1 MAKKKK
7 PALSARA
14 GALPAS
20 PIRKL
25 VPLADGAKKR
35 GVHVYHLNIGQPD
48 VPSPEAFLKAVRE
61 YPAKVIAY
69 GRSEGELPLRE
80 AYCEYYGRF
89 GIELS
94 PDEIL
99 VTTGGSEALL
109 FAFFCVAGVGD
120 EILVFEPFYTNYTG
134 FAALVGVT
142 LKPLATEPV
151 AGYHLPPREVV
162 EAAVGPRT
170 RAIAICNPNNPTGTV
185 YGEDELNMIAELAG
199 KHDLFIIAD
208 EVYREFVYDG
218 PDHTSML
225 SIPAVADR
233 VVVTDSLSKRFNVC
247 GARIG
252 CLVSRNAD
260 VVAAALKLGQARLS
274 PPVVEE
280 YAATAALKM
289 SPEEYVHP
297 MIEHF
302 KRRRDV
308 VHDALTK
315 MPGVV
320 AYKPAGAFYITPEF
334 PVDDAEKFIS
344 WMLTDFDLDGE
355 TTMLAPAAGFYSTPG
370 LGLREARIAYV
381 LNEDELTRAMA
392 CLAEG
397 LNRYPGRIS

>member
-1 MAKKKK
+1 MQKTK
-7 PALSARA
+7 PALSTRA

-25 VPLADGAKKR
+25 IPLADAAKKR

-48 VPSPEAFLKAVRE
+48 LPSPEAFLKALGE
-61 YPAKVIAY
+61 YPAKVVAY
-69 GRSEGELPLRE
+69 GRSEGEVALRE
-80 AYCEYYGRF
+80 AYREYYGRF

-109 FAFFCVAGVGD
+109 FAFFCVAGVD
-120 EILVFEPFYTNYTG
+120 EEILVFEPFYTNYNG
-134 FAALVGVT
+134 FAAVVGVT
-142 LKPLATEPV
+142 LKPLATEPL
-151 AGYHLPPREVV
+151 AGYRLPPREVV
-162 EAAVGPRT
+162 EAAVGPKT

-185 YGEDELNMIAELAG
+185 YGEDELNMVAEVAE

-218 PDHTSML
+218 LSHTSML
-225 SIPAVADR
+225 SMPAVADR
-233 VVVTDSLSKRFNVC
+233 VIVTDSLSKRFNVC

-280 YAATAALKM
+280 FAAAAALKLP
-289 SPEEYVHP
+289 PEEYVQP

-302 KRRRDV
+302 RRRRDIV
-308 VHDALTK
+308 YDAVAK

-320 AYKPAGAFYITPEF
+320 GYKPAGAFYMVPEF
-334 PVDDAEKFIS
+334 PVDDAEKFVS
-344 WMLTDFDLDGE
+344 WMLTDFDLDGA
-355 TTMLAPAAGFYSTPG
+355 TTMLAPADGFYSTPG

-381 LNEDELTRAMA
+381 LGEDELALAMV
-392 CLAEG
+392 CLTEG
-397 LNRYPGRIS
+397 LNQYPGRIA

>member
-1 MAKKKK
+1 MQKTK
-7 PALSARA
+7 PALSTRA

-25 VPLADGAKKR
+25 IPLADAAKKR

-48 VPSPEAFLKAVRE
+48 LPSPEAFLKALGE
-61 YPAKVIAY
+61 YPAKVVAY
-69 GRSEGELPLRE
+69 GRSEGEVALRE
-80 AYCEYYGRF
+80 AYREYYGRF

-109 FAFFCVAGVGD
+109 FAFFCVAGVD
-120 EILVFEPFYTNYTG
+120 EEILVFEPFYTNYNG
-134 FAALVGVT
+134 FAAVVGVT
-142 LKPLATEPV
+142 LKPLATEPL
-151 AGYHLPPREVV
+151 AGYRLPPREVV
-162 EAAVGPRT
+162 EAAVGPKT

-185 YGEDELNMIAELAG
+185 YGEDELNMVAEVAE

-218 PDHTSML
+218 LSHTSML
-225 SIPAVADR
+225 SMPAVADR
-233 VVVTDSLSKRFNVC
+233 VIVTDSLSKRFNVC

-280 YAATAALKM
+280 FAAAAALKLP
-289 SPEEYVHP
+289 PEEYVQP

-302 KRRRDV
+302 RRRRDIV
-308 VHDALTK
+308 YDAVAK

-320 AYKPAGAFYITPEF
+320 GYKPAGAFYMVPEF
-334 PVDDAEKFIS
+334 PVDDAEKFVS
-344 WMLTDFDLDGE
+344 WMLTDFDLDGA
-355 TTMLAPAAGFYSTPG
+355 TTMLAPADGFYSTPG

-381 LNEDELTRAMA
+381 LGEDELALAMV

-397 LNRYPGRIS
+397 LNQYPGRIA

>member
-1 MAKKKK
+1 
-7 PALSARA
+7 
-14 GALPAS
+14 LPAS

-25 VPLADGAKKR
+25 IPLADGAKKR

-48 VPSPEAFLKAVRE
+48 LPSPEAFLKALGE
-61 YPAKVIAY
+61 YPAKVVAY
-69 GRSEGELPLRE
+69 GRSEGEVALRE
-80 AYCEYYGRF
+80 AYREYYGRF
-89 GIELS
+89 GLGLS
-94 PDEIL
+94 RDEIL

-109 FAFFCVAGVGD
+109 FAFFCVAGVD
-120 EILVFEPFYTNYTG
+120 EEILVLEPFYTNYKG
-134 FAALVGVT
+134 FAAVVDVT
-142 LKPLATEPV
+142 LKPLATEPL
-151 AGYHLPPREVV
+151 AGYRLPPREVV
-162 EAAVGPRT
+162 EAAVGPKT

-185 YGEDELNMIAELAG
+185 YGEDELSMVAELAE

-218 PDHTSML
+218 LTHTSML
-225 SIPAVADR
+225 SMPAVADR
-233 VVVTDSLSKRFNVC
+233 VIVTDSLSKRFNVC

-280 YAATAALKM
+280 FAAVAALKLA
-289 SPEEYVHP
+289 PEDYVQP

-302 KRRRDV
+302 RRRRDI
-308 VHDALTK
+308 VHDAVTK

-320 AYKPAGAFYITPEF
+320 GYKPAGAFYMAPEF
-334 PVDDAEKFIS
+334 PVDDAEKFVS
-344 WMLTDFDLDGE
+344 WMLTDFDLDGA

-381 LNEDELTRAMA
+381 LNEDELALAMV

-397 LNRYPGRIS
+397 LNQYPGRIS

>member
-1 MAKKKK
+1 M
-7 PALSARA
+7 
-14 GALPAS
+14 PAS

-25 VPLADGAKKR
+25 IPLADAAKKR

-48 VPSPEAFLKAVRE
+48 LPSPEAFLKALGE
-61 YPAKVIAY
+61 YPAKVVAY
-69 GRSEGELPLRE
+69 GRSEGEVALRE
-80 AYCEYYGRF
+80 AYREYYGRF

-109 FAFFCVAGVGD
+109 FAFFCVAGVD
-120 EILVFEPFYTNYTG
+120 EEILVFEPFYTNYNG
-134 FAALVGVT
+134 FAAVVGVT
-142 LKPLATEPV
+142 LKPLATEPL
-151 AGYHLPPREVV
+151 AGYRLPPREVV
-162 EAAVGPRT
+162 EAAVGPKT

-185 YGEDELNMIAELAG
+185 YGEDELNMVAEVAE

-218 PDHTSML
+218 LSHTSML
-225 SIPAVADR
+225 SMPAVADR
-233 VVVTDSLSKRFNVC
+233 VIVTDSLSKRFNVC

-280 YAATAALKM
+280 FAAAAALKLP
-289 SPEEYVHP
+289 PEEYVQP

-302 KRRRDV
+302 RRRRDIV
-308 VHDALTK
+308 YDAVAK

-320 AYKPAGAFYITPEF
+320 GYKPAGAFYMVPEF
-334 PVDDAEKFIS
+334 PVDDAEKFVS
-344 WMLTDFDLDGE
+344 WMLTDFDLDGA
-355 TTMLAPAAGFYSTPG
+355 TTMLAPADGFYSTPG

-381 LNEDELTRAMA
+381 LGEDELALAMV
-392 CLAEG
+392 CLTEG
-397 LNRYPGRIS
+397 LNQYPGRIA

>member
-1 MAKKKK
+1 MQKTK
-7 PALSARA
+7 PALSTRA

-25 VPLADGAKKR
+25 IPLADAAKKR

-48 VPSPEAFLKAVRE
+48 LPSPEAFLKALGE
-61 YPAKVIAY
+61 YPAKVVAY
-69 GRSEGELPLRE
+69 GRSEGEVALRE
-80 AYCEYYGRF
+80 AYREYYGRF

-109 FAFFCVAGVGD
+109 FAFFCVAGVGE
-120 EILVFEPFYTNYTG
+120 EILVFEPFYTNYNG
-134 FAALVGVT
+134 FAAVVGVT
-142 LKPLATEPV
+142 LKPLATEPL
-151 AGYHLPPREVV
+151 AGYRLPPREVV
-162 EAAVGPRT
+162 EAAVGPKT

-185 YGEDELNMIAELAG
+185 YGEDELNMVAEVAE

-218 PDHTSML
+218 LTHTSML
-225 SIPAVADR
+225 SMPAVTDR
-233 VVVTDSLSKRFNVC
+233 VIVTDSLSKRFNVC

-280 YAATAALKM
+280 FAAAAALKLP
-289 SPEEYVHP
+289 PEGYVQP

-302 KRRRDV
+302 RRRRDI
-308 VHDALTK
+308 VHDAVIK

-320 AYKPAGAFYITPEF
+320 GYKPAGAFYMAPEF
-334 PVDDAEKFIS
+334 PVDDAEKFVS
-344 WMLTDFDLDGE
+344 WMLTDFDLDGA
-355 TTMLAPAAGFYSTPG
+355 TTMLAPANGFYSTPG

-381 LNEDELTRAMA
+381 LNEDELALAMV

-397 LNRYPGRIS
+397 LNQYPGRIS

>member
-1 MAKKKK
+1 MQKTK
-7 PALSARA
+7 PALSTRA

-25 VPLADGAKKR
+25 IPLADAAKKR

-48 VPSPEAFLKAVRE
+48 LPSPEAFLKALGE
-61 YPAKVIAY
+61 YPAKVVAY
-69 GRSEGELPLRE
+69 GRSEGEVALRE
-80 AYCEYYGRF
+80 AYREYYGRF

-109 FAFFCVAGVGD
+109 FAFFCVAGVD
-120 EILVFEPFYTNYTG
+120 EEILVFEPFYTNYNG
-134 FAALVGVT
+134 FAAVVGVT
-142 LKPLATEPV
+142 LKPLATEPL
-151 AGYHLPPREVV
+151 AGYRLPPREVV
-162 EAAVGPRT
+162 EAAVGPKT

-185 YGEDELNMIAELAG
+185 YGEDELNMVAEVAE
-199 KHDLFIIAD
+199 KHDLFIVAD

-218 PDHTSML
+218 LSHTSML
-225 SIPAVADR
+225 SMPAVADR
-233 VVVTDSLSKRFNVC
+233 VIVTDSLSKRFNVC

-280 YAATAALKM
+280 FAAAAALKLP
-289 SPEEYVHP
+289 PEEYVQP

-302 KRRRDV
+302 GRRRDIV
-308 VHDALTK
+308 YDAVAK
-315 MPGVV
+315 MRGVV
-320 AYKPAGAFYITPEF
+320 GYKPAGAFYMAPEF
-334 PVDDAEKFIS
+334 PVDDAEKFVS
-344 WMLTDFDLDGE
+344 WMLTDFDLDGA
-355 TTMLAPAAGFYSTPG
+355 TTMLAPANGFYSTPG

-381 LNEDELTRAMA
+381 LNEDELALAMV

-397 LNRYPGRIS
+397 LNQYPGRIS

>member
-1 MAKKKK
+1 M
-7 PALSARA
+7 
-14 GALPAS
+14 PAS

-25 VPLADGAKKR
+25 IPLADGAKKR

-48 VPSPEAFLKAVRE
+48 LPSPEAFLKALGE
-61 YPAKVIAY
+61 YPAKVVAY
-69 GRSEGELPLRE
+69 GRSEGEVALRE
-80 AYCEYYGRF
+80 AYREYYGRF
-89 GIELS
+89 GLGLS
-94 PDEIL
+94 RDEIL

-109 FAFFCVAGVGD
+109 FAFFCVAGVD
-120 EILVFEPFYTNYTG
+120 EEILVLEPFYTNYKG
-134 FAALVGVT
+134 FAAVVDVT
-142 LKPLATEPV
+142 LKPLATEPL
-151 AGYHLPPREVV
+151 AGYRLPPREVV
-162 EAAVGPRT
+162 EAAVGPKT

-185 YGEDELNMIAELAG
+185 YGEDELSMVAELAE

-218 PDHTSML
+218 LTHTSML
-225 SIPAVADR
+225 SMPAVADR
-233 VVVTDSLSKRFNVC
+233 VIVTDSLSKRFNVC

-280 YAATAALKM
+280 FAAVAALKLA
-289 SPEEYVHP
+289 PEDYVQP

-302 KRRRDV
+302 RRRRDI
-308 VHDALTK
+308 VHDAVTK

-320 AYKPAGAFYITPEF
+320 GYKPAGAFYMAPEF
-334 PVDDAEKFIS
+334 PVDDAEKFVS
-344 WMLTDFDLDGE
+344 WMLTDFDLDGA

-381 LNEDELTRAMA
+381 LNEDELALAMV

-397 LNRYPGRIS
+397 LNQYPGRIS

>member
-1 MAKKKK
+1 MPKTK

-25 VPLADGAKKR
+25 IPLADGAKKR

-48 VPSPEAFLKAVRE
+48 LPSPEAFLKALGE
-61 YPAKVIAY
+61 YPAKVVAY
-69 GRSEGELPLRE
+69 GRSEGEVALRE
-80 AYCEYYGRF
+80 AYREYYGRF
-89 GIELS
+89 GLGLS
-94 PDEIL
+94 RDEIL

-109 FAFFCVAGVGD
+109 FAFFCVAGVD
-120 EILVFEPFYTNYTG
+120 EEILVLEPFYTNYKG
-134 FAALVGVT
+134 FAAVVDVT
-142 LKPLATEPV
+142 LKPLATEPL
-151 AGYHLPPREVV
+151 AGYRLPPREVV
-162 EAAVGPRT
+162 EAAVGPKT

-185 YGEDELNMIAELAG
+185 YGEDELSMVAELAE

-218 PDHTSML
+218 LTHTSML
-225 SIPAVADR
+225 SMPAVADR
-233 VVVTDSLSKRFNVC
+233 VIVTDSLSKRFNVC

-280 YAATAALKM
+280 FAAVAALKLA
-289 SPEEYVHP
+289 PEDYVQP

-302 KRRRDV
+302 RRRRDI
-308 VHDALTK
+308 VHDAVTK

-320 AYKPAGAFYITPEF
+320 GYKPAGAFYMAPEF
-334 PVDDAEKFIS
+334 PVDDAEKFVS
-344 WMLTDFDLDGE
+344 WMLTDFDLDGA

-381 LNEDELTRAMA
+381 LNEDELALAMV

-397 LNRYPGRIS
+397 LNQYPGRIS

>member
-1 MAKKKK
+1 M
-7 PALSARA
+7 
-14 GALPAS
+14 PAS

-25 VPLADGAKKR
+25 IPLADAAKKR

-48 VPSPEAFLKAVRE
+48 LPSPEAFLKALGE
-61 YPAKVIAY
+61 YPAKVVAY
-69 GRSEGELPLRE
+69 GRSEGEVALRE
-80 AYCEYYGRF
+80 AYREYYGRF

-109 FAFFCVAGVGD
+109 FAFFCVAGVD
-120 EILVFEPFYTNYTG
+120 EEILVFEPFYTNYNG
-134 FAALVGVT
+134 FAAVVGVT
-142 LKPLATEPV
+142 LKPLATEPL
-151 AGYHLPPREVV
+151 AGYRLPPREVV
-162 EAAVGPRT
+162 EAAVGPKT

-185 YGEDELNMIAELAG
+185 YGEDELNMVAEVAE

-218 PDHTSML
+218 LNHTSML
-225 SIPAVADR
+225 SMPAVADR
-233 VVVTDSLSKRFNVC
+233 VIVTDSLSKRFNVC

-280 YAATAALKM
+280 FAAAAALKLP
-289 SPEEYVHP
+289 PEEYVQP

-302 KRRRDV
+302 RRRRDIV
-308 VHDALTK
+308 YDAVAK

-320 AYKPAGAFYITPEF
+320 GYKPAGAFYMAPEF
-334 PVDDAEKFIS
+334 PVDDAEKFVS
-344 WMLTDFDLDGE
+344 WMLTDFDLDGA
-355 TTMLAPAAGFYSTPG
+355 TTMLAPADGFYSTPG

-381 LNEDELTRAMA
+381 LGEDELALAMV
-392 CLAEG
+392 CLTEG
-397 LNRYPGRIS
+397 LNQYPGRIA

>member
-1 MAKKKK
+1 MQKTK
-7 PALSARA
+7 PALSTRA

-25 VPLADGAKKR
+25 IPLADAAKKR

-48 VPSPEAFLKAVRE
+48 LPSPEAFLKALGE
-61 YPAKVIAY
+61 YPAKVVAY
-69 GRSEGELPLRE
+69 GRSEGEVALRE
-80 AYCEYYGRF
+80 AYREYYGRF
-89 GIELS
+89 SIELS

-109 FAFFCVAGVGD
+109 FAFFCVAGVD
-120 EILVFEPFYTNYTG
+120 EEILVFEPFYTNYNG
-134 FAALVGVT
+134 FAAVVGVT
-142 LKPLATEPV
+142 LKPLATEPL
-151 AGYHLPPREVV
+151 AGYRLPPREVV
-162 EAAVGPRT
+162 EAAVGPKT

-185 YGEDELNMIAELAG
+185 YGEDELNMVAEVAE

-218 PDHTSML
+218 LSHTSML
-225 SIPAVADR
+225 SMPAVADR
-233 VVVTDSLSKRFNVC
+233 VIVTDSLSKRFNVC

-280 YAATAALKM
+280 FAAAAALKLP
-289 SPEEYVHP
+289 PEEYVQP

-302 KRRRDV
+302 RRRRDIV
-308 VHDALTK
+308 YDAVAK

-320 AYKPAGAFYITPEF
+320 GYKPAGAFYMAPEF
-334 PVDDAEKFIS
+334 PVDDAEKFVS
-344 WMLTDFDLDGE
+344 WMLTDFDLDGA
-355 TTMLAPAAGFYSTPG
+355 TTMLAPANGFYSTPG

-381 LNEDELTRAMA
+381 LGEDELALAMV
-392 CLAEG
+392 CLTEG
-397 LNRYPGRIS
+397 LNQYPGRIA

>member
-1 MAKKKK
+1 M
-7 PALSARA
+7 
-14 GALPAS
+14 PAS

-25 VPLADGAKKR
+25 IPLADAAKKR

-48 VPSPEAFLKAVRE
+48 LPSPEAFLKALGE
-61 YPAKVIAY
+61 YPAKVVAY
-69 GRSEGELPLRE
+69 GRSEGEVALRE
-80 AYCEYYGRF
+80 AYREYYGRF

-109 FAFFCVAGVGD
+109 FAFFCVAGVD
-120 EILVFEPFYTNYTG
+120 EEILVFEPFYTNYNG
-134 FAALVGVT
+134 FAAVVGVT
-142 LKPLATEPV
+142 LKPLATEPL
-151 AGYHLPPREVV
+151 AGYRLPPREVV
-162 EAAVGPRT
+162 EAAVGPKT

-185 YGEDELNMIAELAG
+185 YGEDELNMVAEVAE

-218 PDHTSML
+218 LSHTSML
-225 SIPAVADR
+225 SMPAVADR
-233 VVVTDSLSKRFNVC
+233 VIVTDSLSKRFNVC

-280 YAATAALKM
+280 FAAAAALKLP
-289 SPEEYVHP
+289 PEEYVQP

-302 KRRRDV
+302 RRRRDIV
-308 VHDALTK
+308 YDAVTK

-320 AYKPAGAFYITPEF
+320 GYKPAGAFYMAPEF
-334 PVDDAEKFIS
+334 PVDDAEKFVS
-344 WMLTDFDLDGE
+344 WMLTDFDLDGA
-355 TTMLAPAAGFYSTPG
+355 TTMLAPANGFYSTPG

-381 LNEDELTRAMA
+381 LNEDELALAMV

-397 LNRYPGRIS
+397 LNQYPGRIS

>member
-1 MAKKKK
+1 M
-7 PALSARA
+7 
-14 GALPAS
+14 PAS

-25 VPLADGAKKR
+25 IPLADAAKKR

-48 VPSPEAFLKAVRE
+48 LPSPEAFLKALGE
-61 YPAKVIAY
+61 YPAKVVAY
-69 GRSEGELPLRE
+69 GRSEGEVALRE
-80 AYCEYYGRF
+80 AYREYYGRF

-109 FAFFCVAGVGD
+109 FAFFCVAGVD
-120 EILVFEPFYTNYTG
+120 EEILVFEPFYTNYNG
-134 FAALVGVT
+134 FAAVVGVT
-142 LKPLATEPV
+142 LKPLATEPL
-151 AGYHLPPREVV
+151 AGYRLPPREVV
-162 EAAVGPRT
+162 EAAVGPKT

-185 YGEDELNMIAELAG
+185 YGEDELNMVAEVAE

-218 PDHTSML
+218 LSHTSML
-225 SIPAVADR
+225 SMPAVADR
-233 VVVTDSLSKRFNVC
+233 VIVTDSLSKRFNVC

-280 YAATAALKM
+280 FAAAAALKL
-289 SPEEYVHP
+289 SPEEYVQP

-302 KRRRDV
+302 RRRRDIV
-308 VHDALTK
+308 YDAVAK

-320 AYKPAGAFYITPEF
+320 GYKPAGAFYMAPEF
-334 PVDDAEKFIS
+334 PVDDAEKFVS
-344 WMLTDFDLDGE
+344 WMLTDFDLDGA
-355 TTMLAPAAGFYSTPG
+355 TTMLAPADGFYSTPG

-381 LNEDELTRAMA
+381 LGEDELALAMV
-392 CLAEG
+392 CLTEG
-397 LNRYPGRIS
+397 LNQYPGRIA